1 MKNILI
7 TIQMLVVVLVLT
19 SCSDSFGDINTDPNN
34 PSVVSPN
41 LILPVAQNYSA
52 FSQERN
58 RGNNTLGNM
67 MMYNWSQSDGFSW
80 YTDEFLYL
88 VTSTFY
94 QQNFDYV
101 YTNVLKQYN
110 SLTTFQG
117 DQYGNYVAI
126 GNIMKAYHF
135 NILVDTYGDIPYSEA
150 LKRGGNATPK
160 YDNAQEVYTDLVVQ
174 LSAAI
179 ALIDATESNTK
190 IKALVPGADD
200 GIFKGDMLKWKQ
212 FANSIK
218 LRMLTR
224 QSGMAARAA
233 YINTQ
238 LAAIAA
244 EGSGYI
250 TKDVEVNIGYNA
262 STNQQNPKWDA
273 FGADVAGT
281 PTNNNLATCASDY
294 ILAYLTSTS
303 DPRLNF
309 IYERPATGHLGVKQ
323 GLQNYDE
330 TPLGVDGLVPAK
342 VSNIGPGI
350 LKSAKQGAVLF
361 TAAESYFD
369 QAELDLKF
377 KSGANAQA
385 LYELGIQASF
395 TYLGA
400 GSATTYFTQAKDLV
414 NWNTS
419 TNKLQAIITQKWI
432 AVNGIDAIQSWFDY
446 NRTGFPKNLP
456 ISALASTADRPV
468 RLAYPASEVTSNG
481 INLPAQPN
489 VFTAKIFWAN

>member
-7 TIQMLVVVLVLT
+7 KIQIMAVVLLLT

-41 LILPVAQNYSA
+41 LILPVALNYSA

-58 RGNNTLGNM
+58 RGNNTLGNL

-101 YTNVLKQYN
+101 YSNALKQYN
-110 SLTTFQG
+110 SLTTLQG
-117 DQYGNYVAI
+117 TQYGNYVAI

-135 NILVDTYGDIPYSEA
+135 NVLVDTYGDIPYSEA
-150 LKRGGNATPK
+150 LQRGGNATPK
-160 YDNAQEVYTDLVVQ
+160 YDNAQEIYTDLVAQ
-174 LSAAI
+174 LTASI
-179 ALIDATESNTK
+179 ALIDATESNT
-190 IKALVPGADD
+190 KALVPGADD
-200 GIFKGDMLKWKQ
+200 GIFKGDMLMWKK

-224 QSGMAARAA
+224 QSGMSARAA

-238 LAAIAA
+238 LAIIAA
-244 EGSGYI
+244 EGSGYV
-250 TKDVEVNIGYNA
+250 TTNVEVNIGYNA
-262 STNQQNPKWDA
+262 TANQQNPKWDA

-281 PTNNNLATCASDY
+281 PTNNNLATCATDY
-294 ILAYLTSTS
+294 ILAYLTSTN

-309 IYERPATGHLGVKQ
+309 LYEKPADGHLGVMQ

-330 TPLGVDGLVPAK
+330 TPLGVDGLVPEK

-350 LKSAKQGAVLF
+350 LKSAEQSAVLY
-361 TAAESYFD
+361 TAAESYFN

-377 KSGANAQA
+377 NGGANAQA
-385 LYELGIQASF
+385 LYESGIQASF

-400 GSATTYFTQAKDLV
+400 GTATTYFTQAKELV

-419 TNKLQAIITQKWI
+419 TNKLEAIITQKWI

-456 ISALASTADRPV
+456 ISALASTSDRPF

-481 INLPAQPN
+481 SNLPAQPN
-489 VFTAKIFWAN
+489 AFTTKIFWAN

>member
-1 MKNILI
+1 
-7 TIQMLVVVLVLT
+7 
-19 SCSDSFGDINTDPNN
+19 
-34 PSVVSPN
+34 
-41 LILPVAQNYSA
+41 
-52 FSQERN
+52 
-58 RGNNTLGNM
+58 
-67 MMYNWSQSDGFSW
+67 
-80 YTDEFLYL
+80 
-88 VTSTFY
+88 
-94 QQNFDYV
+94 
-101 YTNVLKQYN
+101 
-110 SLTTFQG
+110 LTTLQG

>member
-7 TIQMLVVVLVLT
+7 SIKMLAVVLVLA
-19 SCSDSFGDINTDPNN
+19 SCSDNYLDINTDPNN
-34 PSVVSPN
+34 PLEVSPD
-41 LILPVAQNYSA
+41 LLLPVAQNYSA

-67 MMYNWSQSDGFSW
+67 FMYNWSQSDGFSW

-88 VTSTFY
+88 VTPSFY

-101 YTNVLKQYN
+101 YANALKQYN
-110 SLTTFQG
+110 SLSTLEG
-117 DQYGNYVAI
+117 AENGNYQAI

-150 LKRGGNATPK
+150 LLRGGNPTPV
-160 YDNAQEVYTDLVVQ
+160 YDDAQVVYEDLIVQ

-179 ALIDATESNTK
+179 ALIDETSSNAD
-190 IKALVPGADD
+190 ALLPGLDD
-200 GIFKGDMLKWKQ
+200 GIFGGDMDMWKK

-218 LRMLTR
+218 LRMLVR
-224 QSGMAARAA
+224 QSDMSGRAA
-233 YINTQ
+233 YIQTE

-250 TKDVEVNIGYNA
+250 TDDVEVNIGYNNGE
-262 STNQQNPKWDA
+262 NQQNPKWAA
-273 FGADVAGT
+273 FGKDVAGT
-281 PTNNNLATCASDY
+281 VTNNNQATCATDY
-294 ILAYLTSTS
+294 ILAYLTNTN
-303 DPRLNF
+303 DPRLDRL
-309 IYERPATGHLGVKQ
+309 YEKPATGHLGVMQ

-330 TPLGVDGLVPAK
+330 TVYGVDGLTPEF

-350 LKSAKQGAVLF
+350 LKGANQGAVLY
-361 TAAESYFD
+361 TAAESYFN
-369 QAELDLKF
+369 QAEIDLKF
-377 KSGANAQA
+377 NAGANAKT
-385 LYELGIQASF
+385 LYESGIQASF

-400 GSATTYFTQAKDLV
+400 GSATAYFTQAKNLV

-419 TNKLQAIITQKWI
+419 TNKQQAIITQKWI

-446 NRTGFPKNLP
+446 NRTGYPANLP
-456 ISALASTADRPV
+456 ISALATSADRPV
-468 RLAYPASEVTSNG
+468 RLAYPASEVTSNTL
-481 INLPAQPN
+481 NLPAQPN

>member
-1 MKNILI
+1 M
-7 TIQMLVVVLVLT
+7 MAVVLVLT
-19 SCSDSFGDINTDPNN
+19 SCSDNFGDINTDPNN
-34 PSVVSPN
+34 PSKVSPN
-41 LILPVAQNYSA
+41 LLLPVAQNYSA
-52 FSQERN
+52 FAQERN

-88 VTSTFY
+88 VTSSFY

-110 SLTTFQG
+110 SLSTLQG
-117 DQYGNYVAI
+117 DENGYYKAI

-150 LKRGGNATPK
+150 LARGGDPTPA
-160 YDNAQEVYTDLVVQ
+160 YDNAQTIYDDLVVQ

-179 ALIDATESNTK
+179 ALIDATESNTN
-190 IKALVPGADD
+190 IKALIPGADD
-200 GIFKGDMLKWKQ
+200 GIFGGDMLMWKK

-218 LRMLTR
+218 LRMLVR
-224 QSGMAARAA
+224 QSSMTGRAA
-233 YINTQ
+233 YIQTQ
-238 LAAIAA
+238 LAAITT

-250 TKDVEVNIGYNA
+250 TNDVEVNIGYKA

-273 FGADVAGT
+273 FGYDVSGT
-281 PTNNNLATCASDY
+281 ITNNNNATCATDY
-294 ILAYLTSTS
+294 ILDYLTNTN
-303 DPRLNF
+303 DPRIDY
-309 IYERPATGHLGVKQ
+309 IYEKPATGHLGVMQ

-330 TPLGVDGLVPAK
+330 TVNGVDGLTPEF

-350 LKSAKQGAVLF
+350 LKSASQGAVLY
-361 TAAESYFD
+361 TAAESYFN
-369 QAELDLKF
+369 QAEIDLKF
-377 KSGANAQA
+377 NGGANAKT
-385 LYELGIQASF
+385 LYESGIQASF

-400 GSATTYFTQAKDLV
+400 GNATTYFSQAKNLV

-446 NRTGFPKNLP
+446 NRTGYPANLP
-456 ISALASTADRPV
+456 ISALATSANRPV

-481 INLPAQPN
+481 LNLPAQPN
-489 VFTAKIFWAN
+489 AFTAKIFWAN